1 MRFLTRG
8 FVQLRP
14 GHRSLLS
21 PPVLLRK
28 MSAQATLAKLTPLLR
43 DLVSAAA
50 LDGSESFG
58 KSEKDKVEVA
68 QWIDKIAQG
77 DIAKAENLEVYYLPV
92 PDFLGE

>member
-1 MRFLTRG
+1 
-8 FVQLRP
+8 
-14 GHRSLLS
+14 
-21 PPVLLRK
+21 

-77 DIAKAENLEVYYLPV
+77 DIAKAENLKVYHLPV